1 MDPGIV
7 PLSCRSTGSDALLL
21 LVILQVEM
29 AQVCLL
35 EMVAGQQC
43 LAQECQ
49 KVNGKKKS
57 RATAWC
63 NDGGSTSAVPP
74 KNYSR
79 TPQKATGPWCLCI
92 TVSQGGFKH
101 VLLGLFVELNPRNR
115 SVNQF
120 RSSLTKQEGVYRGQT
135 LNGNISR
142 RDQSKVLT
150 SCNHMNRMTNCP
162 HSACQPDRPF

>member
-1 MDPGIV
+1 MDPVLSLHREWCAAAADGGGDFTSRDGSGVSTWNGSWTAV
-7 PLSCRSTGSDALLL
+7 PRPGVSKS
-21 LVILQVEM
+21 
-29 AQVCLL
+29 
-35 EMVAGQQC
+35 
-43 LAQECQ
+43 
-49 KVNGKKKS
+49 KWKKKS

>member
-21 LVILQVEM
+21 LMVVVILHVEM

-49 KVNGKKKS
+49 KVNGKKS

-79 TPQKATGPWCLCI
+79 TSQKATGPWCLCI

-101 VLLGLFVELNPRNR
+101 VITWFICRTKSQEQVEP
-115 SVNQF
+115 VCEPPF
-120 RSSLTKQEGVYRGQT
+120 TKQEGTGIVARAK
-135 LNGNISR
+135 R
-142 RDQSKVLT
+142 E
-150 SCNHMNRMTNCP
+150 H
-162 HSACQPDRPF
+162 